1 MCLPPYC
8 ASSPYAAAAT
18 VEHGRFRGWRWLAT
32 MERRSIKSSDWREEK
47 DLIAKRYCVMEVRDV
62 DDRQAFAAPPVA
74 SGDLRMW
81 KAEVDP
87 VLAASVFA
95 RSQPL
100 VGIDREFR
108 LVGDGRHSL
117 GVPTAVLV
125 PTAGVIASLG
135 IHPGELCTYYDREG
149 IGLALVTWRA
159 EYEAARYELARP
171 RIRGSGDC
179 DPSGLARSLGGRRG
193 QAAVGVAR
201 LRGRRHGARRQSACG
216 CAVTAPRDATHH
228 TRKTSRRTA
237 PQLQVPP
244 VAGPREPLFQSHK
257 PLG

>member
-1 MCLPPYC
+1 PAPPGSGSGVWARVRDRAAGVANSGVDEAVEGDGVFTATVRVQPYTT
-8 ASSPYAAAAT
+8 AST

-32 MERRSIKSSDWREEK
+32 MEHRWIKSSDWREEK
-47 DLIAKRYCVMEVRDV
+47 DLFAKRYCVVEVRDV

-87 VLAASVFA
+87 VLTASGFA

-125 PTAGVIASLG
+125 PTA
-135 IHPGELCTYYDREG
+135 
-149 IGLALVTWRA
+149 
-159 EYEAARYELARP
+159 
-171 RIRGSGDC
+171 
-179 DPSGLARSLGGRRG
+179 
-193 QAAVGVAR
+193 
-201 LRGRRHGARRQSACG
+201 
-216 CAVTAPRDATHH
+216 
-228 TRKTSRRTA
+228 
-237 PQLQVPP
+237 
-244 VAGPREPLFQSHK
+244 
-257 PLG
+257 

>member
-1 MCLPPYC
+1 
-8 ASSPYAAAAT
+8 
-18 VEHGRFRGWRWLAT
+18 
-32 MERRSIKSSDWREEK
+32 
-47 DLIAKRYCVMEVRDV
+47 
-62 DDRQAFAAPPVA
+62 
-74 SGDLRMW
+74 MW

-135 IHPGELCTYYDREG
+135 VHPGELCTYHDREG

-159 EYEAARYELARP
+159 EYETSEYELARP
-171 RIRGSGDC
+171 RIRGSGIVIRPDLL
-179 DPSGLARSLGGRRG
+179 DRLADGVGKQRLVLRDFV
-193 QAAVGVAR
+193 VGVTELA
-201 LRGRRHGARRQSACG
+201 GNASN
-216 CAVTAPRDATHH
+216 DA
-228 TRKTSRRTA
+228 S
-237 PQLQVPP
+237 
-244 VAGPREPLFQSHK
+244 
-257 PLG
+257 